1 LNLKREDIEL
11 LAPVGSF
18 ESLQAA
24 FQGNADSVY
33 FGVGKLNMRSKSTL
47 NFTANDL
54 KNIVEICNKLKK
66 KAYVTLN
73 AIIHDEDVAE
83 MHQVVDKCKEFG
95 VHAIIT
101 SDLAVLKYAKS
112 VGVEI
117 HISTQLNIS
126 NIDAVQFFSD
136 YADVVVLA
144 RELDLEKIKHISK
157 NIERKKITGP
167 SGGLVK
173 LELFAHGALCMAIS
187 GKCYLSLHEYNR
199 SANKG
204 ECFQICRR
212 SYTVTDNET
221 QAQLRIDNEYIMS
234 PKDVCTISF
243 LDKILNSG
251 IEVLK
256 IEGRARS
263 PEYVKTVSEC
273 YDEAIKSICNKTFSR
288 EKISDWMTKL
298 SRVYNRG
305 FWDGYYL
312 GRTMGEWSSVYG
324 SVATKKKVYIGKCLN
339 YFSQLR
345 VAEFLVETDV
355 IQVGDEIL
363 IIGPTTGVIETFV
376 SEIRVNLLNE
386 DFAKK
391 GEKFSLPIEQT
402 IRRSDKLYKLV

>member
-33 FGVGKLNMRSKSTL
+33 FGIGKLNMRSKSTF
-47 NFTANDL
+47 NFTTNDL
-54 KNIVEICNKLKK
+54 KSIVEICNEQKK

-73 AIIHDEDVAE
+73 AIMYDEDIAE
-83 MHQVVDKCKEFG
+83 MHKVVDKCKEFG
-95 VHAIIT
+95 VHAIIA
-101 SDLAVLKYAKS
+101 SDLSVLKYAKS
-112 VGVEI
+112 VGIEI

-144 RELDLEKIKHISK
+144 RELDLEKIKHINKS
-157 NIERKKITGP
+157 IERKKITGP

-221 QAQLRIDNEYIMS
+221 QTQLKIDNEYIMS

-243 LDKILNSG
+243 LDKILDSG

-273 YDEAIKSICNKTFSR
+273 YNEAIKSICNKTFSQ
-288 EKISDWMTKL
+288 EKISDWMNKL

-312 GRTMGEWSSVYG
+312 GRTMGEWSLAYG

-339 YFSQLR
+339 YFSKLR
-345 VAEFLVETDV
+345 VAEFLVETDLV
-355 IQVGDEIL
+355 RVGDEIL
-363 IIGPTTGVIETFV
+363 IIGPTTGVIEIFV

-386 DFAKK
+386 DFATK
-391 GEKFSLPIEQT
+391 GEKFSFPIKQT